1 MSLSEKSAFMQ
12 HLEKEGERKVA
23 ELLKTDAVSEKTLLN
38 IIEQGNNEFKTEH
51 GRNMTYSE
59 MRSLY
64 G

>member
-1 MSLSEKSAFMQ
+1 MSAEKSAFMK
-12 HLEKEGERKVA
+12 HLEEEGERKVD
-23 ELLKTDAVSEKTLLN
+23 ELMKSDNVSENTLLN
-38 IIEQGNNEFKTEH
+38 IIDQGNDEFKAEH

>member
-1 MSLSEKSAFMQ
+1 MSAEKSAFMQ
-12 HLEKEGERKVA
+12 HLEQEGEKKVD
-23 ELLKTDAVSEKTLLN
+23 ELMNTDNVSEKTLLN
-38 IIEQGNNEFKTEH
+38 IIEQGNHAFKAEH